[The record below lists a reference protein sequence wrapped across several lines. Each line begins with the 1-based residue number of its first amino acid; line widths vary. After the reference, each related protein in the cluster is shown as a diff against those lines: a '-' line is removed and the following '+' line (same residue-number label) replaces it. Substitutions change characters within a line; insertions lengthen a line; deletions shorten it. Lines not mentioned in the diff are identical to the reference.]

1 MNVNFRKS
9 FEKDLKKLK
18 DKKLLSKI
26 QKIVENVESIA
37 KNTEKDEIPEILNF
51 SKMSG
56 HSDKYRIRLGNYRI
70 GITIE
75 NNEND
80 DFEILWFERL
90 LHRKD
95 IYKYFP

>member
-1 MNVNFRKS
+1 MNVNFRNS
-9 FEKDLKKLK
+9 FKKDLKKLK
-18 DKKLLSKI
+18 EKKLLAKI
-26 QKIVENVESIA
+26 LTIIENVESIA
-37 KNTEKDEIPEILNF
+37 ENTEKDKIPKILKF

-56 HSDKYRIRLGNYRI
+56 YSDKYRIRLDKYRI

-75 NNEND
+75 NNEKD
-80 DFEILWFERL
+80 DFDILWFERF

>member
-37 KNTEKDEIPEILNF
+37 KNTEKDEIPEILKF
-51 SKMSG
+51 
-56 HSDKYRIRLGNYRI
+56 
-70 GITIE
+70 
-75 NNEND
+75 
-80 DFEILWFERL
+80 
-90 LHRKD
+90 
-95 IYKYFP
+95 

>member
-1 MNVNFRKS
+1 
-9 FEKDLKKLK
+9 
-18 DKKLLSKI
+18 
-26 QKIVENVESIA
+26 
-37 KNTEKDEIPEILNF
+37 
-51 SKMSG
+51 MSG

-75 NNEND
+75 NNESD
-80 DFEILWFERL
+80 DFDILWFERL

>member
-1 MNVNFRKS
+1 MKVNFRKT
-9 FEKDLKKLK
+9 FAKDLRKLK
-18 DKKLLSKI
+18 DKQLLSKI
-26 QKIVENVESIA
+26 QQIIKKVESIA
-37 KNTEKDEIPEILNF
+37 ENTEKDEIPEISNF

-56 HSDKYRIRLGNYRI
+56 HVDKYRIRLGNYRI

-80 DFEILWFERL
+80 DFDILWFERF